1 MWTGVGV
8 GVRMKV
14 ILVAVVVTATGES
27 VIMKLVC
34 MCGADEGQSSRLSSR
49 GRAAAGE
56 RVVLRAWGVRR

>member
-1 MWTGVGV
+1 MDGAKTI
-8 GVRMKV
+8 GVRMRV

-34 MCGADEGQSSRLSSR
+34 VFGADEGQSSWLSSR

-56 RVVLRAWGVRR
+56 RVVWHAWGVRR